1 MALNVDWG
9 NTPVYKEFL
18 ATTPDGDFT
27 DVNGMP
33 QFPIGDLMFSMMIV
47 QQGRIS
53 EKNAHKVF
61 ARLSLYLEA
70 MVGGAFSRVWDGENV
85 IEERLTP
92 EHIKRAMGLRVN
104 VSDEADTKW
113 VQYFLRLVKSNKAEL
128 PAGMTEWTTANI
140 KRHLAKYEVD
150 YLAS

>member
-18 ATTPDGDFT
+18 ANTPDGDFT
-27 DVNGMP
+27 DSNGYP

-70 MVGGAFSRVWDGENV
+70 MVGGAFSRVWDGEKV
-85 IEERLTP
+85 IEERLNP

-104 VSDEADTKW
+104 VSDESDTSW
-113 VQYFLRLVKSNKAEL
+113 VQYFLRLVKRENAE
-128 PAGMTEWTTANI
+128 PVAGMTEWTTANI

>member
-27 DVNGMP
+27 DSNGYP
-33 QFPIGDLMFSMMIV
+33 RFPIGDLMFSMMIV

-70 MVGGAFSRVWDGENV
+70 MVGGSFSRVWDGEKV
-85 IEERLTP
+85 IEERLSP
-92 EHIKRAMGLRVN
+92 EHIKSAMGLRVN
-104 VSDEADTKW
+104 VSDESDTSW
-113 VQYFLRLVKSNKAEL
+113 VQYFLRLVKRENAE
-128 PAGMTEWTTANI
+128 PVAGMTEWSTATI

>member
-18 ATTPDGDFT
+18 ASTPDGDFT
-27 DVNGMP
+27 DVNGYP
-33 QFPIGDLMFSMMIV
+33 QHPIGSLMFSMMVV
-47 QQGRIS
+47 QQGRIN

-61 ARLSLYLEA
+61 ARLSLYLDA
-70 MVGGAFSRVWDGENV
+70 MEGGAFYSIWDGENSV
-85 IEERLTP
+85 KYPLTP
-92 EHIKRAMGLRVN
+92 EDIKRAMDLKVN
-104 VSDEADTKW
+104 VSDETDTKW
-113 VQYFLRLVKSNKAEL
+113 VQYFLRIVKRNNVAPLV
-128 PAGMTEWTTANI
+128 GMTEWSTATI

>member
-18 ATTPDGDFT
+18 ATNPDGDFT
-27 DVNGMP
+27 DSNGYP
-33 QFPIGDLMFSMMIV
+33 QFPIGDLMFSMMVV
-47 QQGRIS
+47 QLGSIT

-70 MVGGAFSRVWDGENV
+70 MVGGAFSRVWDGQTV
-85 IEERLTP
+85 IEERLKP
-92 EHIKRAMGLRVN
+92 EHINRAMGLRVN
-104 VSDEADTKW
+104 VLDESDTKW
-113 VQYFLRLVKSNKAEL
+113 VQYFLRLVSREKVE
-128 PAGMTEWTTANI
+128 PIAGMTEWTTATI

>member
-27 DVNGMP
+27 DSNGYP
-33 QFPIGDLMFSMMIV
+33 QHPIGSLMFSMMVV
-47 QQGRIS
+47 QLGGIT

-61 ARLSLYLEA
+61 ARLSLYLDA
-70 MVGGAFSRVWDGENV
+70 MEGGAFYSIWDGKDTV
-85 IEERLTP
+85 KYPLTA
-92 EHIKRAMGLRVN
+92 EDIKRAMGLRVN
-104 VSDEADTKW
+104 VLDESDTKW
-113 VQYFLRLVKSNKAEL
+113 TQYFLKIVKNNKCE
-128 PAGMTEWTTANI
+128 PIAGMTEWTTATI